1 MLNSEV
7 IFLEFVTGTSFWKF
21 TVGRGGQ
28 HNNFF
33 FVGLIIIPRFYC
45 SIEHYSSPKLRKFTN
60 YNNNNNKQI

>member
-7 IFLEFVTGTSFWKF
+7 IFLEFVTGTSDFGGNLLKNFPKKKKKKKKRDPIFWKF

-33 FVGLIIIPRFYC
+33 FLA
-45 SIEHYSSPKLRKFTN
+45 
-60 YNNNNNKQI
+60 